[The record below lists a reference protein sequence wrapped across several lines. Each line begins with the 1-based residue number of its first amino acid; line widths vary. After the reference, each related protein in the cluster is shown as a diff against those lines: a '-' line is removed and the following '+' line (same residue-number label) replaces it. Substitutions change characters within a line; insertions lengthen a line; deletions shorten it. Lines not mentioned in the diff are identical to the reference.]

1 MLFSIKIEKVLRQKV
16 MAIKVYIE
24 KSFKEKTIQSRFMPT
39 LYCFLE
45 INISVPYGHF
55 CPLKNVP
62 NGQSIKKD

>member
-1 MLFSIKIEKVLRQKV
+1 